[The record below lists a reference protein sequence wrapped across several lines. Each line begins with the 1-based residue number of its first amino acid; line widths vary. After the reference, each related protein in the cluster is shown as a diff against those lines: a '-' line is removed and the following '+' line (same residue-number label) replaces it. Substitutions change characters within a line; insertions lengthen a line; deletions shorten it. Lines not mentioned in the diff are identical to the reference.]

1 MPAPCVWAKQTKE
14 SMATPT
20 DKNQSEGATDA
31 SLHRAPADV
40 QGAHTPRTPGIAGS
54 VAEPVGEGSLRAPTR
69 HALDWRN
76 PMFYDEAA
84 LEKELER
91 VFDICHGCRRCVSL
105 CHAFPTLF
113 DLVDASPTLEM
124 DGVKK
129 EDFVKVVDHCYL
141 CDLCFMTKC
150 PYVPPHAW
158 NVDFPHL
165 MLRAKAVKFKRGEVR
180 TRDKIIT
187 STDTVGR
194 LAGIPV
200 VVQAVNAANRSK
212 PVRRLLDK
220 TLGIHPDALLP
231 QYHSKT
237 LRRRAAGRRPDGR
250 TGEVAGRTRGQV
262 ALFATCYGNYNEP
275 ELGED
280 LIAVLEHNGI
290 PVVLAEKERCCGM
303 PKLELGDL
311 DAVARAKDTNI
322 PVLARWVDQGYDI
335 VAPVPSCVLMFKQEL
350 PLLFPDDPDVMKV
363 KNAIFDPFEYLMLR
377 HRQGKLR
384 TDFKHRL
391 GTVAYHVACHLR
403 VQNIGHKTRELLELV
418 PDTKIETIE
427 RCSGHDGTYAVKS
440 EFHKVSMKICRPVLD
455 RVQAA
460 QADHYASDCPI
471 AGHQIEN
478 GLADGR
484 RPEHPLRLL
493 RQAYGI

>member
-1 MPAPCVWAKQTKE
+1 MAAPIEE
-14 SMATPT
+14 SRREA
-20 DKNQSEGATDA
+20 
-31 SLHRAPADV
+31 
-40 QGAHTPRTPGIAGS
+40 
-54 VAEPVGEGSLRAPTR
+54 SLRAPMR
-69 HALDWRN
+69 HPLGWRE
-76 PMFYDEAA
+76 PLFYDQAA

-91 VFDICHGCRRCVSL
+91 VFEICHGCRRCVSL

-113 DLVDASPTLEM
+113 DLVDGSPTMEV

-129 EDFVKVVDHCYL
+129 GDYGKVVDHCYL

-150 PYVPPHAW
+150 PYVPPHEW

-165 MLRAKAVKFKRGEVR
+165 MLRAKAVRFNRGDGR
-180 TRDKIIT
+180 ARDRFLA

-200 VVQAVNAANRSK
+200 VAQAVNAANRSR
-212 PVRRLLDK
+212 PVRKLMGK
-220 TLGIHPDALLP
+220 ALGVHPDALLP
-231 QYHSKT
+231 QYQSRT
-237 LRRRAAGRRPDGR
+237 LRRRVARRGMDSRAGEP
-250 TGEVAGRTRGQV
+250 AGRTRGRV
-262 ALFATCYGNYNEP
+262 ALFTTCYGNYNEP
-275 ELGED
+275 QLGED
-280 LIAVLEHNGI
+280 LIAVFEHNGI

-311 DAVARAKDTNI
+311 EAVARAKEANI
-322 PVLARWVDQGYDI
+322 PVLARRVDAGYDI
-335 VAPVPSCVLMFKQEL
+335 VAPVPSCVLMFKQGL
-350 PLLFPDDPDVMKV
+350 PLMFPDDADVRKV

-377 HRQGKLR
+377 HKEGKLR
-384 TDFKHRL
+384 TDFKQSL

-403 VQNIGHKTRELLELV
+403 VQNIGLKTRELLSLV

-427 RCSGHDGTYAVKS
+427 RCSGHDGSYAVKS
-440 EFHKVSMKICRPVLD
+440 EFHAISMKICRPVVG

-460 QADHYASDCPI
+460 QAGHYASDCPM

-478 GLADGR
+478 GLKDGR
-484 RPEHPLRLL
+484 RPEHPLSLL